1 MINRKG
7 LMSIGIALIMLIF
20 SLIVAMV
27 ITNISSNLYKNI
39 IRIDERKESQYKRV
53 VIMSLKNTTDYIN
66 EDVQKPQSYF
76 NNLTEAER
84 TIPFDDFNFFYSD
97 PLFQETINFPA
108 TVTVA
113 ATYVTTTEDEDTA
126 KLNFFELYTLP
137 DLEGAGFD
145 YTEDEYGI
153 IIQYESNE

>member
-84 TIPFDDFNFFYSD
+84 TISFDDFKFIYSD

-137 DLEGAGFD
+137 DLEDAGFD